1 MQTQAQRNE
10 NFSISCVCACVCVF
24 VVHTSICLCLR
35 LHLHLHL
42 RRSCEPAL
50 NNGEKCEAFILKVCD
65 FKQQCQNM
73 QTKLDLEQY
82 CPVKR
87 CMELSL
93 SCEQPAKC
101 SAGKSRG
108 EASAKQLLF
117 GETSTEISKSDQQEF
132 LEKADPSSIV
142 KDVEELSTPLRGS
155 QHQDDDGNNLVAVI
169 TGALNSQPADAM
181 AEIIRTHCP
190 NVFLALQ
197 SAIAAEVRTAC
208 QKLCRR
214 SQGSVLYG
222 NRYESVKEFTFDSI
236 WNEMERNIPFMIQI
250 MSAVS
255 AKNSANISVDLL
267 LSQFTTIHLA

>member
-1 MQTQAQRNE
+1 
-10 NFSISCVCACVCVF
+10 
-24 VVHTSICLCLR
+24 
-35 LHLHLHL
+35 
-42 RRSCEPAL
+42 
-50 NNGEKCEAFILKVCD
+50 
-65 FKQQCQNM
+65 
-73 QTKLDLEQY
+73 
-82 CPVKR
+82 
-87 CMELSL
+87 MELLL

-117 GETSTEISKSDQQEF
+117 GETSAEISKSGQQEF
-132 LEKADPSSIV
+132 VEKEKADPSSIV
-142 KDVEELSTPLRGS
+142 NNVEELSTPLHGS

-169 TGALNSQPADAM
+169 TGALNSQPADPM

-190 NVFLALQ
+190 NVFLALK

-236 WNEMERNIPFMIQI
+236 WNELERNIPFMIQI

-267 LSQFTTIHLA
+267 LSQFTMIHLA

>member
-1 MQTQAQRNE
+1 MQTQAQGNV
-10 NFSISCVCACVCVF
+10 NFSISCVCAF
-24 VVHTSICLCLR
+24 VVHTSTCLCLR

-50 NNGEKCEAFILKVCD
+50 NKGEKCEAFILKVCD

-93 SCEQPAKC
+93 SFEQPAKC

-117 GETSTEISKSDQQEF
+117 GETSAEISKSDQQEF
-132 LEKADPSSIV
+132 VEKADPSSIV
-142 KDVEELSTPLRGS
+142 NDVEELSTPLRGS

-222 NRYESVKEFTFDSI
+222 KRYESVKEFTFDSI
-236 WNEMERNIPFMIQI
+236 WIEMERNIPFMIQ